1 MCIRD
6 RSWINQAAAPT
17 GDYSIQ
23 VQDTS
28 DGTEIGNYSMQSLPG
43 GSIETFSIF
52 HSFQSTGQHLV
63 RLTLDYL
70 SEVDELNDEIS
81 GSNNNVFDLLFD
93 VTEIGV
99 RLTPLMEDGTHPTDF
114 QEAESA
120 KSRTLDPSM
129 ESSANFQLELL
140 NEGTSEITVDLIIT
154 AVQIVSESGV
164 LENPQDEWSKELNE
178 TSPWVLSPSGESG
191 DRVIVTLNLTD
202 EDADTDSRYALP
214 GFFVTDITLY
224 DKLAPTVS
232 HSVRLSVNVDRVEGL
247 YTVAAGTQGLG
258 AKPDNIALFTISVRN
273 IGNGPTEYSISCES
287 EDLSLIHI

>member
-1 MCIRD
+1 
-6 RSWINQAAAPT
+6 
-17 GDYSIQ
+17 
-23 VQDTS
+23 
-28 DGTEIGNYSMQSLPG
+28 
-43 GSIETFSIF
+43 
-52 HSFQSTGQHLV
+52 
-63 RLTLDYL
+63 
-70 SEVDELNDEIS
+70 
-81 GSNNNVFDLLFD
+81 
-93 VTEIGV
+93 
-99 RLTPLMEDGTHPTDF
+99 
-114 QEAESA
+114 
-120 KSRTLDPSM
+120 M
-129 ESSANFQLELL
+129 ESSAEIQLELL

-273 IGNGPTEYSISCES
+273 IGNGPTEYSNSSES
-287 EDLSLIHI
+287 EDRCKNRVGSSQ